1 MNALLTHHAI
11 ERRDKTWLNE
21 CFSESIDSLI
31 VLNISRIKKIQKLQ
45 IKKQN
50 TRHVYNFVFK
60 KIQEI
65 YVLRNS
71 DRKEFKK
78 FGPETI
84 ETQAL
89 IYRSEKLKIL
99 QDLGSRSKV
108 QGRLGLVPR
117 GLWRAGMDYVED
129 FRCFFRE
136 GQARSLHGVTSRLD
150 RCERMQN
157 DDQPGE

>member
-1 MNALLTHHAI
+1 M
-11 ERRDKTWLNE
+11 
-21 CFSESIDSLI
+21 
-31 VLNISRIKKIQKLQ
+31 
-45 IKKQN
+45 KKQN
-50 TRHVYNFVFK
+50 TCHVYNFVFK

-65 YVLRNS
+65 YVLRKT

-136 GQARSLHGVTSRLD
+136 GQARSLSGVTSRLD

-157 DDQPGE
+157 DD

>member
-1 MNALLTHHAI
+1 M
-11 ERRDKTWLNE
+11 
-21 CFSESIDSLI
+21 
-31 VLNISRIKKIQKLQ
+31 
-45 IKKQN
+45 KKQN
-50 TRHVYNFVFK
+50 TCHVYNFVFK

-65 YVLRNS
+65 YVLRKT

-108 QGRLGLVPR
+108 QGRLGLEAFGELEWITWRTSGVFFVRVKRDLSAGSPP
-117 GLWRAGMDYVED
+117 GLTDVNECRTM
-129 FRCFFRE
+129 
-136 GQARSLHGVTSRLD
+136 TSPA
-150 RCERMQN
+150 N
-157 DDQPGE
+157 DD